1 MELTIKRG
9 ANGYRI
15 GDSHHRAELTDHEV
29 ELARQLREGGMK
41 LPELARKF
49 GMSKSHMSRLVR
61 FLRRQGG
68 R

>member
-15 GDSHHRAELTDHEV
+15 GDSHHRSALTDHEV

-41 LPELARKF
+41 LAVLARKF
-49 GMSKSHMSRLVR
+49 DVSKPYMSRLCR
-61 FLRRQGG
+61 FLRRQAS